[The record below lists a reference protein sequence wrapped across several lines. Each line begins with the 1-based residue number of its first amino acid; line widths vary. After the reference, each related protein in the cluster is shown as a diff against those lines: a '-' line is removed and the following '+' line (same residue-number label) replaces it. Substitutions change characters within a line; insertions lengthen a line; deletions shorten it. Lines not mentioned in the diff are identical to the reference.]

1 MTQASESPKD
11 TPRPRKHKSWHWL
24 YSLLSGAIMA
34 LAFEPYDIGF
44 IVWVGLLPVLTV
56 LWTGPEKFWRGFFMA
71 WLFGMGWYSVSFWWI
86 HEVSYVFNIPLW
98 LFILI
103 AFLPLMAVY
112 ASMLGLWGGL
122 VATILRPRLE
132 KGPNEADFKRSTK
145 KEAWNKWAIRDT
157 LSTARAACGVAAAL
171 VCVEWLRSSGTLAFS
186 WNTLGMGLYNGLSL
200 AQWAE
205 FVGTTALSFIPAFVS
220 VILWGAGRRTYLYM
234 KGAKSHC
241 RIWDFYA
248 TMLVVFLLFIGGMF
262 ISKAYSQSALLRKDS
277 TLALPVLAVQIN
289 KDQQEKI
296 KERLSGAAFG
306 NEQIIDTT
314 VQAHKEVMQR
324 QIERGLQL
332 EEDLAIPLHQPA
344 WVIWPES
351 ALSVPLRINAD
362 TKQYLDS
369 QFSKAFYF
377 LHKELPGMQ
386 NHMGLPV
393 VLFTGAD
400 EFRFKANAQNRLV
413 REGMLNSMVC
423 FTGTDFSHVQ
433 SASKQHLMPFG
444 EYIPLADSCEW
455 LRQIYAEVTGT
466 QVGDGIHPGSG
477 NEPMI
482 VPVPGKNV
490 SVGVIPAVC
499 YEDTVGTKL
508 TKFVR
513 KGPQVIVNISNDA
526 WFRNSACGA
535 QQARNAAFRC
545 IELRRPMVRAANMGY
560 CCAIAPNGAI
570 IDAQEDPHAPGHSFA
585 VLPVDRNAGFTV
597 FAVFGDWA
605 VVVCLLIVLAQLTV
619 YIIRKKL
626 SNQSAEVSGI
636 SSQQVV

>member
-1 MTQASESPKD
+1 MTQVNETAQAPQNG
-11 TPRPRKHKSWHWL
+11 HKKRSWHWL
-24 YSLLSGAIMA
+24 FSLLSGAVMA

-44 IVWVGLLPVLTV
+44 IVWVGLLPILTI
-56 LWTGPEKFWRGFFMA
+56 LWTGPAKFWRGFFMA
-71 WLFGMGWYSVSFWWI
+71 WLFGMGWYGVSFWWI

-98 LFILI
+98 LFLII

-112 ASMLGLWGGL
+112 AAMLGLWGGL
-122 VATILRPRLE
+122 VATVMRPRLE
-132 KGPNEADFKRSTK
+132 KGPNDADFKRSTK
-145 KEAWNKWAIRDT
+145 LEAWNKWATRDT
-157 LSTARAACGVAAAL
+157 FSTVKAASGVAGAL
-171 VCVEWLRSSGTLAFS
+171 VCAEWLRSSGTLAFS
-186 WNTLGMGLYNGLSL
+186 WNTLGMGLYDGLSL

-205 FVGTTALSFIPAFVS
+205 FVGTTALSFIPAFVA
-220 VILWGAGRRTYLYM
+220 VVLWGAGRRSYLYM
-234 KGAKSHC
+234 RGAKSHC

-262 ISKAYSQSALLRKDS
+262 ISKAYSQNSLLSKDS
-277 TLALPVLAVQIN
+277 TIPLPVLAVQIN

-296 KERLSGAAFG
+296 QERLLGKNEGNGQLISATTQASEEILQKQMKKAFA
-306 NEQIIDTT
+306 NEQ
-314 VQAHKEVMQR
+314 
-324 QIERGLQL
+324 
-332 EEDLAIPLHQPA
+332 DLAFPIYQPA

-351 ALSVPLRINAD
+351 ALSFPLCIDAD
-362 TKQYLDS
+362 TKQYLDRQYQS
-369 QFSKAFYF
+369 AIDF
-377 LHKELPGMQ
+377 LTNEFPQLRH
-386 NHMGLPV
+386 PV
-393 VLFTGAD
+393 VLFAGAD
-400 EFRFKANAQNRLV
+400 EYRYKADAQNRLV

-423 FTGTDFSHVQ
+423 FTGTDFDHVQ

-466 QVGDGIHPGSG
+466 QVGDGIHPGTG
-477 NEPMI
+477 NEPMV
-482 VPVPGKNV
+482 VPVPNRNE
-490 SVGVIPAVC
+490 SIGVIPAVC
-499 YEDTVGTKL
+499 YEDTVGTEL

-545 IELRRPMVRAANMGY
+545 IELRRPMIRAANMGY

-619 YIIRKKL
+619 YIIRKKTSL
-626 SNQSAEVSGI
+626 C
-636 SSQQVV
+636 

>member
-1 MTQASESPKD
+1 MTQVNETAQAAHAEPQK
-11 TPRPRKHKSWHWL
+11 RSWYWL
-24 YSLLSGAIMA
+24 YSLLSGAVMA

-44 IVWVGLLPVLTV
+44 IVWVGLLPILTI
-56 LWTGPEKFWRGFFMA
+56 LWTGPAKFWRGFFMA
-71 WLFGMGWYSVSFWWI
+71 WLFGMGWYIVSFWWI

-98 LFILI
+98 LFLII

-112 ASMLGLWGGL
+112 AAMLGIWGGL
-122 VATILRPRLE
+122 VATVMRPRLE

-145 KEAWNKWAIRDT
+145 REAWNKWALRDT
-157 LSTARAACGVAAAL
+157 LSTVKAASGVAASL
-171 VCVEWLRSSGTLAFS
+171 VCAEWLRSSGTLAFS
-186 WNTLGMGLYNGLSL
+186 WNTLGMGLYDGLSL

-205 FVGTTALSFIPAFVS
+205 FVGTTALSFIPAFVA
-220 VILWGAGRRTYLYM
+220 VVLWGAGRRSYLYM
-234 KGAKSHC
+234 RGAKSHC

-248 TMLVVFLLFIGGMF
+248 TMLVVFLLFLGGMF
-262 ISKAYSQSALLRKDS
+262 ISKAYSQNALLSKDS
-277 TLALPVLAVQIN
+277 TIPLPVLAVQIN

-296 KERLSGAAFG
+296 QERLLAKDEGNGQLISATAQASEEILQKQMKKAFA
-306 NEQIIDTT
+306 NEQ
-314 VQAHKEVMQR
+314 
-324 QIERGLQL
+324 
-332 EEDLAIPLHQPA
+332 DLAFPIYQPA

-351 ALSVPLRINAD
+351 ALSFPLCLNAD
-362 TKQYLDS
+362 TKQYLDRQYQS
-369 QFSKAFYF
+369 AIHF
-377 LHKELPGMQ
+377 LTNEFPQLRH
-386 NHMGLPV
+386 PV

-400 EFRFKANAQNRLV
+400 QYRYKTNSENMLQ

-423 FTGTDFSHVQ
+423 ITGADFDHIQ

-466 QVGDGIHPGSG
+466 QVGDGIHPGTG
-477 NEPMI
+477 NEPMM
-482 VPVPGKNV
+482 VPVPNRNE

-570 IDAQEDPHAPGHSFA
+570 IDAQNDPHAPGYSFA

-605 VVVCLLIVLAQLTV
+605 VAVCFLIVLVLLTV

-626 SNQSAEVSGI
+626 GNQSAEVSGI